1 MNNNTANL
9 KKLSNHRFQLT
20 KLIQNPDL
28 KGLLEESGAKGE
40 SLIQMHN
47 LQGRYLSGDYMNKGY
62 STTTLPVFYFGSA
75 TLVERTGNL
84 KLSSPEKNISNII
97 IKKDDI
103 EWKKSKEGKKVAYL
117 RGGYATFLK
126 YTRPGKN
133 LSKVDHTFTGQM
145 LNALTHDIAINS
157 DGGSVEFYVRSPHE
171 DKAYY
176 TNLRR
181 EWMGFFD
188 DEIQMLAEMASEG
201 YGLIIS
207 DMLSFE

>member
-1 MNNNTANL
+1 MNNNKANL
-9 KKLSNHRFQLT
+9 AKLSKHRFSLT

-28 KGLLEESGAKGE
+28 KGLLEEAGRKGE
-40 SLIQMHN
+40 ALIQMHN
-47 LQGRYLSGDYMNKGY
+47 IEGRYLSGDYMNKGY
-62 STTTLPVFYFGSA
+62 STKTLPVFYFGSA

-103 EWKKSKEGKKVAYL
+103 EWRKSKEGNSVAYL

-145 LNALTHDIAINS
+145 LAALTHDVTIHS
-157 DGGSVEFYVRSPHE
+157 DGGTVEFFVRPPHD

-176 TNLRR
+176 TNLKR

-188 DEIQMLAEMASEG
+188 EEIQMIAEMASEG

-207 DMLSFE
+207 DMISFE